1 MTGDLLQGLLQAI
14 QPSSLLAT
22 GVGCLL
28 GLVSGMI
35 PGMTISA
42 AMIIVLPLTFVLD
55 PNVSIGLFL
64 GLYAGGMLG
73 GSFSAILLNIPGT
86 PSAAATALDG
96 YPLVARGQAGRALGM
111 AVSASFCGGLFSAL
125 CLFLIAPRLA
135 DLALQFRS
143 ADLFS
148 LVFLGL
154 TIICSFA
161 SRSWIKGLLSA
172 VIGLAIVTVGQDP
185 VMGTARF
192 TFGDTN
198 LLSGVHFLTAL
209 IGLFAIPQL
218 IENLRGSSPGA
229 AERPIEPGR
238 LGGPD
243 RPAARGGPDRLS
255 GGRLAGPGEVDAA
268 APAAGTLEI
277 RKLLPAAADL
287 RRIRLPVG
295 IGSAVGTFLGI
306 LPGAGGPIAAFISY
320 DYAKKTTRRGDRFG
334 RGAVEGVAA
343 PEAANNAVTGGALI
357 PMMTL
362 GIPGDPVTAIL
373 IGALLAHGLAPGP
386 LLFVE
391 QADFAYGLMFSFFW
405 ANVFNLLIA
414 LAGLRL
420 LVKVV
425 AAPRTLLMPAVA
437 ILCVVGAWSLRNS
450 LFDVYVMFGFGLL
463 GIGMKW
469 LDMPV
474 VPLLLALVLGRQ
486 LEENLRI
493 ALTGSQGDIS
503 VFFTSPFSAL
513 FLGLSVVSVIWS
525 IAGARRQRA
534 PRPSKSPGQ
543 R

>member
-14 QPSSLLAT
+14 QPASLAAT
-22 GVGCLL
+22 AVGCLL
-28 GLVSGMI
+28 GIVAGMI

-172 VIGLAIVTVGQDP
+172 VIGLAIVTIGQDP

-192 TFGDTN
+192 TFGDPN

-218 IENLRGSSPGA
+218 IENLRHNGRGGTVPGA
-229 AERPIEPGR
+229 
-238 LGGPD
+238 
-243 RPAARGGPDRLS
+243 
-255 GGRLAGPGEVDAA
+255 
-268 APAAGTLEI
+268 GTIGL
-277 RKLLPAAADL
+277 RKLLPAVADL

-295 IGSAVGTFLGI
+295 IGSVVGTFLGI

-320 DYAKKTTRRGDRFG
+320 DYAKKTSRRRERFG

-343 PEAANNAVTGGALI
+343 PESANNAVTGGALI

-386 LLFVE
+386 LLFIE
-391 QADFAYGLMFSFFW
+391 RADFAYGLMFSFFW
-405 ANVFNLLIA
+405 ANIFNLLIA
-414 LAGLRL
+414 FAGLRL

-437 ILCVVGAWSLRNS
+437 ILCVVGAYSLRNS
-450 LFDVYVMFGFGLL
+450 IFDVYVMFGFGLL
-463 GIGMKW
+463 GLAMKW

-513 FLGLSVVSVIWS
+513 FLGLSVVSVVWS
-525 IAGARRQRA
+525 IVGTRRQRA
-534 PRPSKSPGQ
+534 T
-543 R
+543 

>member
-1 MTGDLLQGLLQAI
+1 MVTGDLLQGLLQAI
-14 QPSSLLAT
+14 QPASLAAT

-28 GLVSGMI
+28 GIVAGMI

-96 YPLVARGQAGRALGM
+96 YPLVASGQAGRALGM

-192 TFGDTN
+192 TFGDPN

-218 IENLRGSSPGA
+218 IENLRGNVPGGY
-229 AERPIEPGR
+229 GR
-238 LGGPD
+238 SG
-243 RPAARGGPDRLS
+243 LS
-255 GGRLAGPGEVDAA
+255 GEPRSA
-268 APAAGTLEI
+268 APGTGTLGF
-277 RKLLPAAADL
+277 RKLLPARADL

-295 IGSAVGTFLGI
+295 IGSTVGTFLGI

-320 DYAKKTTRRGDRFG
+320 DYAKKTTRRSEQFG

-343 PEAANNAVTGGALI
+343 PESANNAVTGGALI

-391 QADFAYGLMFSFFW
+391 RADFAYGLMFSFFW

-414 LAGLRL
+414 FAGLRL

-450 LFDVYVMFGFGLL
+450 IFDVYVMFGFGLL
-463 GIGMKW
+463 GLAMKW

-513 FLGLSVVSVIWS
+513 FLGLSVVSVVWS
-525 IAGARRQRA
+525 IVSARRTRA
-534 PRPSKSPGQ
+534 P
-543 R
+543 

>member
-14 QPSSLLAT
+14 QPASLAAT

-28 GLVSGMI
+28 GIVAGMI

-86 PSAAATALDG
+86 PSSAATALDG

-192 TFGDTN
+192 TFRDPN

-218 IENLRGSSPGA
+218 IENLHGNSPGGA
-229 AERPIEPGR
+229 IGLGVPGR
-238 LGGPD
+238 PGSPD
-243 RPAARGGPDRLS
+243 SPGSP
-255 GGRLAGPGEVDAA
+255 GGRNGT
-268 APAAGTLEI
+268 APAAGAIEL
-277 RKLLPAAADL
+277 RKLLPAFADL

-320 DYAKKTTRRGDRFG
+320 DYAKKATGRGDRFG
-334 RGAVEGVAA
+334 QGAVEGVAA

-391 QADFAYGLMFSFFW
+391 RADFAYGLMFSFFW

-450 LFDVYVMFGFGLL
+450 IFDVYVMFGFGLL
-463 GIGMKW
+463 GLAMKW

-513 FLGLSVVSVIWS
+513 FLGLSVVSVVWS
-525 IAGARRQRA
+525 IVGARRQRA
-534 PRPSKSPGQ
+534 P
-543 R
+543 